1 MFGYNLGLTTIM
13 QALKNCQNVTRFRN
27 FYNCLRKEADD
38 FSVIFAAL
46 LLKRKYGAN
55 HCD

>member
-1 MFGYNLGLTTIM
+1 M
-13 QALKNCQNVTRFRN
+13 QAPKNCQNVTQFRDFCN
-27 FYNCLRKEADD
+27 RPRKEADD